1 MVLINLLA
9 VPSPSL
15 AGYLECPTK
24 HGLNHRLPPKPC
36 RCPSL
41 DRLGDVVVAL
51 ADALI
56 AANLGVL
63 TLALL
68 HQSLELCII
77 RLGNR
82 LGRHLDDKV
91 AAGRLDARPYVDDGL
106 L

>member
-24 HGLNHRLPPKPC
+24 RGPNHRLLSEAC
-36 RCPSL
+36 QEPSL

-51 ADALI
+51 ADALV
-56 AANLGVL
+56 AADLGVL

-68 HQSLELCII
+68 HKSLQLCVI

-82 LGRHLDDKV
+82 LGRHLDNEV
-91 AAGRLDARPYVDDGL
+91 AAGRLDARPDVDDGL